1 MKRRWGNGDDAENM
15 GKDIEN
21 KDHLRYNMETYH
33 SKSFPNIYERDLN
46 HQIMGEMGPQL
57 NISCHQMNLSNTRIF
72 FLTSELLAKSNPM
85 EITK

>member
-1 MKRRWGNGDDAENM
+1 MGMRQRIWGETL
-15 GKDIEN
+15 KIT
-21 KDHLRYNMETYH
+21 DHLKCNMETYC
-33 SKSFPNIYERDLN
+33 SRSFPNIYERDLN

-57 NISCHQMNLSNTRIF
+57 NISCHQMKLSNTRIF